1 MNGLQSIRGSTHAV
15 PTTTASVARP
25 GPLLVVAGRFVG
37 LFSQSNHVVEST
49 GTVGGLGSRIERFKV
64 AIEIGF
70 ADRRL
75 VQPQVGD
82 HIIQGPIQGL
92 GQGDDDVQLG
102 HA

>member
-1 MNGLQSIRGSTHAV
+1 MSWNRPARWAV
-15 PTTTASVARP
+15 GQPHRP
-25 GPLLVVAGRFVG
+25 L
-37 LFSQSNHVVEST
+37 
-49 GTVGGLGSRIERFKV
+49 KV

-75 VQPQVGD
+75 VRPQVGD

-102 HA
+102 TPEPGTSLVGSRPNSESLLLVHPR